1 MFDWFEELMLIW
13 VNTKIQV
20 LDLVTNLTYNS
31 FRFLTFSV
39 GLIMLCMGCSREKK
53 PLEKKK
59 EVITETIAD
68 LGALPALVTDP
79 VDNPSNPKKVELGRF
94 LFFDPILSGNKDVS
108 CATCHQPDFNYS
120 EFLETSIGVNGAGS
134 GSKRRFLNPNNIPFV
149 KRNSQSILNTA
160 FNGIKNNETYHPG
173 SAPMFWDLRAKS
185 LEEQALFPIKTLEE
199 MRGHGY
205 PEEEVIDEILRR
217 IQNIT
222 EYQTLFS
229 DAFKGEQNP
238 VNARNLSKA
247 IAAYER
253 TLIAT
258 NTRFDQYMRGDSN
271 ALSSSEKDGMNSF
284 LTTGCAKCHSG
295 PMFSDYKL
303 HTLGVP
309 DTGNRKESDT
319 GINNDYA
326 FRTPSLRNLRYTAP
340 YMHSGKFMTLDQVLM
355 FYEDIAGGKVLNP
368 KVQAK
373 QIDTLATNMDVNF
386 KDISRIVEFLNCL
399 NDDNFDKTVPER
411 VPSGLSVKRVM

>member
-1 MFDWFEELMLIW
+1 MMCTACSKEKRPLQ
-13 VNTKIQV
+13 NQTK
-20 LDLVTNLTYNS
+20 
-31 FRFLTFSV
+31 
-39 GLIMLCMGCSREKK
+39 E
-53 PLEKKK
+53 
-59 EVITETIAD
+59 ITETIAD
-68 LGALPALVTDP
+68 LGALPGSAMHP
-79 VDNPSNPKKVELGRF
+79 AYNPSNPKKIELGRF
-94 LFFDPILSGNKDVS
+94 LFFDPVLSGNKDVS
-108 CATCHQPDFNYS
+108 CATCHQPEFNYA
-120 EFLETSIGVNGAGS
+120 EFMETSIGVNGSGS
-134 GSKRRFLNPNNIPFV
+134 GSKRRFLAPNNIPFV
-149 KRNSQSILNTA
+149 KRNSQSILNAA
-160 FNGIKNNETYHPG
+160 FNGIKNNEKYHPG

-205 PEEEVIDEILRR
+205 PEEKVIDEILKR
-217 IQNIT
+217 IQKIP
-222 EYQTLFS
+222 EYQTMFA
-229 DAFKGEQNP
+229 DAFQGEQNP
-238 VNARNLSKA
+238 VNAANLSKA

-271 ALSSSEKDGMNSF
+271 ALSSSEKEGMNLF

-295 PMFSDYKL
+295 PMFSDFKL

-309 DTGNRKESDT
+309 DSGNRKESDT
-319 GINNDYA
+319 GVNGDYA

-368 KVQAK
+368 NVRAN
-373 QIDTLATNMDVNF
+373 QIDTLATHMDVNF

-399 NDDNFDKTVPER
+399 NDDNFDKTIPER
-411 VPSGLSVKRVM
+411 VPSGINVKAHM